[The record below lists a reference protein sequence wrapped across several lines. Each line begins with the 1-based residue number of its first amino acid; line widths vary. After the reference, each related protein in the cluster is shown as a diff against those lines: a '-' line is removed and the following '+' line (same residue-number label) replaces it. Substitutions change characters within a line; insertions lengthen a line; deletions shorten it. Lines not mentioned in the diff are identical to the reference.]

1 MASTDTQFFS
11 LDFLPGFHREST
23 KYAEEG
29 KWFDGNRVRFREGK
43 PENLRGYNKF
53 SDDNISGFA
62 RDILTWT
69 DNNTRQYV
77 AYGTNI
83 QLYVVQNETQH
94 DSTPIS
100 TTTSVSNNFVTSAGT
115 TRVKVNLGYSPSQNV
130 SAGDRIEF
138 IGVTAFSGTSVNGTF
153 AITSVSAQD
162 AFFINANA
170 AATANANNVGGTD
183 GVINLLIPNESSN
196 DIQGLGYGAGVY
208 NAGVFDS
215 GGRAWNRPALSSD
228 IIFQSAQW
236 TLDTFGEDLLALR
249 RKSKIAFLDVSQNN
263 YSITRASTVGTAPY
277 ANTFVVS
284 PNDGHVVCYG
294 ASVSANDPTI
304 VPLRVAWS
312 DQNNFRVWEPTAA
325 NTAGSV
331 NLTEGSRIIGALRS
345 RNTINI
351 WTDKAMYIQDF
362 VGSPFIFRFTQV
374 GSNCGMIG
382 PHAAVD
388 IDGVSYW
395 MGDNNFYMYDGR
407 VTTMP
412 CTIRRHLFDSFNM
425 TQKDKVYAGINS
437 EFKEIIWLYPE
448 SESLEPNGYVIYN
461 YEEQTWVYGTLFEN
475 GITTTYADRNV
486 YDNTLLTGRTSA
498 TGDML
503 LWNNEPDD
511 IYTGDGQNLTS
522 FVESS
527 EFDLDKGKQLMF
539 ADKLIPDYTFSTGE
553 QIKFSVKPRR
563 YPSDDFQ
570 EKGPFTIDANT
581 QKVNMRARGRQSVV
595 RVSADAAGQWRW
607 GSVRLAMQADG
618 ER

>member
-1 MASTDTQFFS
+1 MASTDTQFFN
-11 LDFLPGFHREST
+11 LKFIPGFHREST

-43 PENLRGYNKF
+43 PENLRGYTKF
-53 SDDNISGFA
+53 STDTISGFA
-62 RDILTWT
+62 RDSLTWT
-69 DNNTRQYV
+69 DNNTRKYL
-77 AYGTNI
+77 AYGTNT
-83 QLYVVQNETQH
+83 QLYVVQNEDRT
-94 DSTPIS
+94 DSTPIAS
-100 TTTSVSNNFVTSAGT
+100 TTSVANNFDTTSGSNI
-115 TRVKVNLGYSPSQNV
+115 VKVNLGYTPSQNV
-130 SAGDRIEF
+130 SVGDRIEF
-138 IGVTAFSGTSVNGTF
+138 IGVPNFQGTSVNGTF

-162 AFFINANA
+162 AFFIIANA
-170 AATANANNVGGTD
+170 TATGTATSQ
-183 GVINLLIPNESSN
+183 GTNGSINLLIPNEEPN
-196 DIQGLGYGAGVY
+196 DIQGLGYSAGVW
-208 NAGVFDS
+208 S
-215 GGRAWNRPALSSD
+215 GQQAWNSPASSSD
-228 IIFQSAQW
+228 IVFQGAQW
-236 TLDTFGEDLLALR
+236 KLDTYGEDLLALR
-249 RKSKIAFLDVSQNN
+249 RKSKIAYLDVSENN
-263 YSITRASTVGTAPY
+263 YTIARASIVGTAPY
-277 ANTFVVS
+277 ANSFIVS

-294 ASVSANDPTI
+294 ASVSANDTTI

-312 DQNNFRVWEPTAA
+312 DQNNFRVWEPTAT

-331 NLTEGSRIIGALRS
+331 NLTEGSRIIGAIRS

-351 WTDKAMYIQDF
+351 WTDKAMYIQEF
-362 VGSPFIFRFTQV
+362 VGTPFIFRFTQV
-374 GSNCGMIG
+374 GSNCGMIS

-407 VTTMP
+407 VNTMP

-437 EFKEIIWLYPE
+437 EFKEIIWLYPRG
-448 SESLEPNGYVIYN
+448 ESLEPNAYVIYN
-461 YEEQTWVYGTLFEN
+461 YEEQTWVYGKLFEN

-486 YDNTLLTGRTSA
+486 YDTTILTGYTSA

-503 LWNNEPDD
+503 VWNNEPNN
-511 IYTGDGQNLTS
+511 IYTGDGQALTS
-522 FVESS
+522 FIESA
-527 EFDLDKGKQLMF
+527 EFDLDEGKQLMF

-553 QIKFSVKPRR
+553 QIKFSIKTRR

-570 EKGPFTIDANT
+570 EKGPFIINADT

-607 GSVRLAMQADG
+607 GSVRLAMQPDG

>member
-1 MASTDTQFFS
+1 MASTDTQFFN
-11 LDFLPGFHREST
+11 LKFIPGFHREST

-43 PENLRGYNKF
+43 PENLRGYTKF
-53 SDDNISGFA
+53 STDTISGFA
-62 RDILTWT
+62 RDSLTWT
-69 DNNTRQYV
+69 DNNTRKYL

-83 QLYVVQNETQH
+83 QLYVVQNEDRT
-94 DSTPIS
+94 DSTPIAS
-100 TTTSVSNNFVTSAGT
+100 TTSVANNFDTTSGSNI
-115 TRVKVNLGYSPSQNV
+115 VKVNLGYTPSQNV
-130 SAGDRIEF
+130 SVGDRIEF
-138 IGVTAFSGTSVNGTF
+138 TGVPNFQGTSVNGTF

-162 AFFINANA
+162 AFFI
-170 AATANANNVGGTD
+170 TANATATGTAT
-183 GVINLLIPNESSN
+183 GQGTNGSINLLIPNEEPN
-196 DIQGLGYGAGVY
+196 DIQGLGYSAGVW
-208 NAGVFDS
+208 S
-215 GGRAWNRPALSSD
+215 GQQAWNSPASSSD
-228 IIFQSAQW
+228 IVFQGAQW
-236 TLDTFGEDLLALR
+236 KLDTYGEDLLALR
-249 RKSKIAFLDVSQNN
+249 RKSKIAYLDVSENN
-263 YSITRASTVGTAPY
+263 YTIARASLVGTAPY
-277 ANTFVVS
+277 ANSFIVS

-294 ASVSANDPTI
+294 ASTTATDTTI

-312 DQNNFRVWEPTAA
+312 DQNNFRVWQPTAT

-331 NLTEGSRIIGALRS
+331 NLTEGSRIIGAIRS

-351 WTDKAMYIQDF
+351 WTDKAMYIQEF
-362 VGSPFIFRFTQV
+362 VGTPFIFRFTQV

-407 VTTMP
+407 VNTMP
-412 CTIRRHLFDSFNM
+412 CTIRRHLFESFNM

-437 EFKEIIWLYPE
+437 EFKEIIWLYPRGD
-448 SESLEPNGYVIYN
+448 SLEPNAYVIYN
-461 YEEQTWVYGTLFEN
+461 YEEQTWVYGNLFEN
-475 GITTTYADRNV
+475 GITTTFADRGV
-486 YDNTLLTGRTSA
+486 FDSTVLTGRTSA

-503 LWNNEPDD
+503 VWNNEPDD
-511 IYTGDGQNLTS
+511 IYTGDGQTLSS
-522 FVESS
+522 FIESA
-527 EFDLDKGKQLMF
+527 EFDLDEGKQLMF

-553 QIKFSVKPRR
+553 QIKFSIKTRR

-570 EKGPFTIDANT
+570 EKGPFTINANT

-607 GSVRLAMQADG
+607 GSVRLAMQPDG

>member
-1 MASTDTQFFS
+1 MASTDTQFFN
-11 LDFLPGFHREST
+11 LKFIPGFHREST

-43 PENLRGYNKF
+43 PENLRGYTKF
-53 SDDNISGFA
+53 STDTISGFA
-62 RDILTWT
+62 RDSLTWT
-69 DNNTRQYV
+69 DNNTRKYL

-83 QLYVVQNETQH
+83 QLYVVQNEDRT
-94 DSTPIS
+94 DSTPIAS
-100 TTTSVSNNFVTSAGT
+100 TTSVANNFDTTSGSNI
-115 TRVKVNLGYSPSQNV
+115 VKVNLGYTPSQNV
-130 SAGDRIEF
+130 SVGDRIEF
-138 IGVTAFSGTSVNGTF
+138 TGVPNFQGTSVNGTF

-162 AFFINANA
+162 AFFI
-170 AATANANNVGGTD
+170 TANATATGTAT
-183 GVINLLIPNESSN
+183 GQGTNGSINLLIPNEEPN
-196 DIQGLGYGAGVY
+196 DIQGLGYSAGVW
-208 NAGVFDS
+208 S
-215 GGRAWNRPALSSD
+215 GQQAWNSPASSSD
-228 IIFQSAQW
+228 IVFQGAQW
-236 TLDTFGEDLLALR
+236 KLDTYGEDLLALR
-249 RKSKIAFLDVSQNN
+249 RKSKIAYLDVSENN
-263 YSITRASTVGTAPY
+263 YTIARASLVGTAPY
-277 ANTFVVS
+277 ANSFIVS

-294 ASVSANDPTI
+294 ASTTATDTTI

-312 DQNNFRVWEPTAA
+312 DQNNFRVWQPTAT

-331 NLTEGSRIIGALRS
+331 NLTEGSRIIGAIRS

-351 WTDKAMYIQDF
+351 WTDKAMYIQEF
-362 VGSPFIFRFTQV
+362 VGTPFIFRFTQV

-407 VTTMP
+407 VNTMP
-412 CTIRRHLFDSFNM
+412 CTIRRHLFESFNM

-437 EFKEIIWLYPE
+437 EFKEIIWLYPRGD
-448 SESLEPNGYVIYN
+448 SLEPNAYVIYN
-461 YEEQTWVYGTLFEN
+461 YEEQTWVYGNLFED
-475 GITTTYADRNV
+475 GITTTFADRGV
-486 YDNTLLTGRTSA
+486 FDSTVLTGRTSA

-503 LWNNEPDD
+503 VWNNEPDD
-511 IYTGDGQNLTS
+511 IYTGDGQTLSS
-522 FVESS
+522 FIESA
-527 EFDLDKGKQLMF
+527 EFDLDEGKQLMF

-553 QIKFSVKPRR
+553 QIKFSIKTRR

-570 EKGPFTIDANT
+570 EKGPFTINANT

-607 GSVRLAMQADG
+607 GSVRLAMQPDG

>member
-1 MASTDTQFFS
+1 MASTETQFFS

-53 SDDNISGFA
+53 STDTISGFA

-69 DNNTRQYV
+69 DNNTRKYV

-83 QLYVVQNETQH
+83 QLYVVQNETRI
-94 DSTPIS
+94 DSTPIA
-100 TTTSVSNNFVTSAGT
+100 TTTSVNNNFRCSAGK
-115 TRVKVNLGYSPSQNV
+115 TRVQVDLGYTPSQNV

-138 IGVTAFSGTSVNGTF
+138 TGVDPFAGTSVNGTF
-153 AITSVSAQD
+153 TITSVDSQQV
-162 AFFINANA
+162 FYINAN
-170 AATANANNVGGTD
+170 ATANANTAAVGGTN
-183 GVINLLIPNESSN
+183 GKINLLIPNEESV

-208 NAGVFDS
+208 NAGVSVS
-215 GGRAWNRPALSSD
+215 GARTWNSPALDSD
-228 IIFQSAQW
+228 ITFQSAQW
-236 TLDTFGEDLLALR
+236 SLDTFGEDLLALR

-263 YSITRASTVGTAPY
+263 YTITRASTVGTAPY
-277 ANTFVVS
+277 ANSFVVS

-294 ASVSANDPTI
+294 ASVSAGDPTI

-312 DQNNFRVWEPTAA
+312 DQNNFRVWEPTAT

-388 IDGVSYW
+388 VDGVSYW

-407 VTTMP
+407 VNTMP

-448 SESLEPNGYVIYN
+448 GESLEPNAYVIYN
-461 YEEQTWVYGTLFEN
+461 YEEQTWVYGNLFEN
-475 GITTTYADRNV
+475 GITTTFADRNV
-486 YDNTLLTGRTSA
+486 YDSTLMTGRTSA

-511 IYTGDGQNLTS
+511 VYTGDGQTLTS
-522 FVESS
+522 FIESS

-553 QIKFSVKPRR
+553 EIKFSVKTRR
-563 YPSDDFQ
+563 YPSDNFQ

-607 GSVRLAMQADG
+607 GSVRLAMQPDG

>member
-1 MASTDTQFFS
+1 MASTETQFFS

-53 SDDNISGFA
+53 STDTISGFA

-69 DNNTRQYV
+69 DNNTRPYI
-77 AYGTNI
+77 ALGTNN
-83 QLYVVQNETQH
+83 QLYVYQNEAQF
-94 DSTPIS
+94 DATPVVTVVS
-100 TTTSVSNNFVTSAGT
+100 VNGNFTTFTNSLLVEVSLNNH
-115 TRVKVNLGYSPSQNV
+115 NV
-130 SAGDRIEF
+130 SATDRVLFQGVGTLGGNIE
-138 IGVTAFSGTSVNGTF
+138 INGTTTVVTATDINHFFIETSVTAASHSGNQG
-153 AITSVSAQD
+153 SAGSISILLQTQESD
-162 AFFINANA
+162 A
-170 AATANANNVGGTD
+170 
-183 GVINLLIPNESSN
+183 
-196 DIQGLGYGAGVY
+196 IQGLGYGAGVW
-208 NAGVFDS
+208 S
-215 GGRAWNRPALSSD
+215 GEQAWNSPASFSN
-228 IIFQSAQW
+228 IVFQGAQW
-236 TLDTFGEDLLALR
+236 SLDTFGEDLLALR

-263 YSITRASTVGTAPY
+263 YTITRASIVDTAPY
-277 ANTFVVS
+277 ANSFVVS
-284 PNDGHVVCYG
+284 PNDGHVICYG
-294 ASVSANDPTI
+294 ASVSADDPTV

-312 DQNNFRVWEPTAA
+312 DQNNFRVWEPSAT

-374 GSNCGMIG
+374 GSNCGMIA

-448 SESLEPNGYVIYN
+448 GDSLEPNAYVIYN
-461 YEEQTWVYGTLFEN
+461 YEEQTWVYGNLFEN

-486 YDNTLLTGRTSA
+486 FDTTILTGRTSA

-503 LWNNEPDD
+503 VWNNEPDD
-511 IYTGDGQNLTS
+511 IYTGDGQTLTS
-522 FVESS
+522 FIESS

-553 QIKFSVKPRR
+553 QIKFSVKTRR

-570 EKGPFTIDANT
+570 EKGPFTVDANT
-581 QKVNMRARGRQSVV
+581 KKVNMRARGRQSVV

-607 GSVRLAMQADG
+607 GSVRLAMQPDG